1 GAPSAPAG
9 GGRSKSSDRALSNA
23 SDPDR
28 FRPWPGDG
36 SDAAGPRRR
45 IRALGVRRRIP
56 GAGPAAGPR
65 ACDPRPAAGHGGQ
78 RGGREPDSLVAMR
91 WLIDGYN
98 VIRRDAD
105 LRAQEAESLE
115 AGRTAL
121 LRLVARVAR
130 AGAARFTIVF
140 DGAPASRPAPAGGQ
154 LAVAV
159 SRPADKADD
168 LLARLAPPPGGGP
181 AGRRSGPA

>member
-1 GAPSAPAG
+1 
-9 GGRSKSSDRALSNA
+9 
-23 SDPDR
+23 
-28 FRPWPGDG
+28 
-36 SDAAGPRRR
+36 
-45 IRALGVRRRIP
+45 
-56 GAGPAAGPR
+56 
-65 ACDPRPAAGHGGQ
+65 
-78 RGGREPDSLVAMR
+78 MR

-130 AGAARFTIVF
+130 AGGDRFTVVF

-154 LAVAV
+154 LEVIF
-159 SRPADKADD
+159 SRPPEKADD
-168 LLARLAPPPGGGP
+168 VLARLARQLGAGSAVVTSDRAVRDA
-181 AGRRSGPA
+181 AGRAGCAVIGAEQFLEALSAESEPPAATSPARKSGNPRRQSKDARAAERALRRLRGP